1 MTQRAIAV
9 TGASGLLG
17 RALCTRLRS
26 RGDRVIE
33 LVRRPARNRDEL
45 SWDPES
51 GTLDETALEDLYGV
65 VHLAGEN
72 VANERWSPEF
82 KQRIRD
88 SRVLGTRT
96 LVAALARTR
105 RPPRVLLS
113 ASGVGYYG
121 DRGDEWLDE
130 ASGPGSGFLVEVCQE
145 WEAAARQLD
154 GRARTAQLRIG
165 MVLGRGGG
173 ALATMLP
180 FFRWGVGG
188 PLGSGKQ
195 YVSWI
200 SLEDV
205 VGATLHALDA
215 ELRGPVNLVGP
226 NPVRQRDFARALGK
240 AVGRPALLPAPAVA
254 LRLVLGE
261 FASEALAGQRAR
273 PAKLLQSGFSFRHP
287 ELGDALEAALS

>member
-1 MTQRAIAV
+1 MTERAIAV

-17 RALCTRLRS
+17 RALCERLRR

-33 LVRRPARNRDEL
+33 LVRRAARNRDEL

-72 VANERWSPEF
+72 VASERWSPAF
-82 KQRIRD
+82 KRRIRD

-121 DRGDEWLDE
+121 DRGDTWLDE
-130 ASGPGSGFLVEVCQE
+130 ASGPGNGFLAEVCQE

-154 GRARTAQLRIG
+154 GQARTAQLRIG

-180 FFRWGVGG
+180 FFRWGLGG

-226 NPVRQRDFARALGK
+226 NPMPQRDFARALGK
-240 AVGRPALLPAPAVA
+240 AVGRPAFLPAPSVA

-261 FASEALAGQRAR
+261 FAGEALAGQRVR
-273 PAKLLQSGFSFRHP
+273 PAKLLQTGFSFRHP
-287 ELGDALEAALS
+287 ELSDALEAALS